1 LLLLQGCIKISNEP
15 PSFMRSNMRR
25 AWAAFPPEFFER
37 PASEERR
44 RAVRGI
50 IFGLC
55 FFHSVLLGRK
65 KFGTGE
71 WVDVCMCMCAALGKN
86 VWYWAGR
93 LDGRLKRLCYG
104 QAGAGRC
111 FC

>member
-1 LLLLQGCIKISNEP
+1 MQVSIRVSNEP
-15 PSFMRSNMRR
+15 PSDMKSNMRR
-25 AWAAFPPEFFER
+25 AWAAFTPEFFER
-37 PASEERR
+37 ASTEEKR

-71 WVDVCMCMCAALGKN
+71 GVLSQWQWRGC
-86 VWYWAGR
+86 
-93 LDGRLKRLCYG
+93 
-104 QAGAGRC
+104 GRC
-111 FC
+111 